1 MQLHE
6 LHARSLE
13 SAVIL
18 ADGAARRME
27 RLLVEAGQEGLI
39 RPISNSLSP
48 DSGEKLLAQVR
59 EFSARPVDIRQVLS
73 SEVSALWVIFEDCRP
88 SRMRGYGQDFS
99 PEASAALDAFVALD
113 RAVGGDHLRRRSRC
127 SLSNPKHAS
136 ASLRKLCVRCFRRS
150 PCEPW
155 KKFNLH

>member
-13 SAVIL
+13 SAVTL

-39 RPISNSLSP
+39 RPIANSLSP
-48 DSGEKLLAQVR
+48 DSREKLLAQVR
-59 EFSARPVDIRQVLS
+59 ELRAMLVGFVEQFSLAAHPVDIRQVLS

-99 PEASAALDAFVALD
+99 PEASAALDAFVD
-113 RAVGGDHLRRRSRC
+113 RFS
-127 SLSNPKHAS
+127 KHSFAM
-136 ASLRKLCVRCFRRS
+136 AAEIR
-150 PCEPW
+150 
-155 KKFNLH
+155 